1 MKTVGERIRSPIV
14 SGLFYPDD
22 PKEIKTF
29 FASCGLDTAPP
40 RGEETE
46 TTLGIIAPHGA
57 WSLSGKAA
65 AEAFLLCRE
74 RMGSISRAVI
84 LGALHDPIRT
94 GLFLSNS
101 DFFETPL
108 GELPVD
114 GESCEELAS
123 CSTVFE
129 INDMPHLREFS
140 IEVLLPFVKYC
151 FPDASIVPILMGFYS
166 PRLIKGLAAALNVVF
181 GENHDN
187 TLFIISTCLSKNKD
201 SRAAFDQADRFVAL
215 IDEGNGDMIGNEFGG
230 GGLSA
235 CGAPLAAACLECGLL
250 TKKSDTLLSDIQQ
263 IPGEG
268 GYVCYGSMALG

>member
-1 MKTVGERIRSPIV
+1 
-14 SGLFYPDD
+14 LFYPDD
-22 PKEIKTF
+22 PEEIKAF
-29 FASCGLDTAPP
+29 FASCGLDGPP
-40 RGEETE
+40 RGEKTGDV
-46 TTLGIIAPHGA
+46 LGIIVPHGA
-57 WSLSGKAA
+57 WNLSGKAA
-65 AEAFLLCRE
+65 AEAFLSCRE
-74 RMGSISRAVI
+74 RWDSISRVVL

-114 GESCEELAS
+114 GALCEGLAS

-151 FPDASIVPILMGFYS
+151 FPGVSIVPILMGFYS
-166 PRLIKGLAAALNVVF
+166 PRLIKGLAGALNVVL
-181 GENHDN
+181 GDECGR
-187 TLFIISTCLSKNKD
+187 TLFVISTCLSKNKN
-201 SRAAFDQADRFVAL
+201 SGTAFVQADRFIAL
-215 IDEGNGDMIGNEFGG
+215 LDERNGDKIGKEFCG

-250 TKKSDTLLSDIQQ
+250 TKKQNTVLSDIRQ

-268 GYVCYGSMALG
+268 GYVCYGSLALE